1 MKLTQQQCSFSHI
14 CFAPRSPWCHTI
26 VQGVAR
32 WNSVIFC
39 PSPFLPCSRRWMIL
53 VPWLTCV
60 LKGVPLQEDLAWLY
74 PVGRCDIDYQ
84 AWTEWSHATHTPLR
98 QRACRSCAMLSATR
112 TCPPCLCSM
121 CVMRQT
127 ISGTSV
133 GRRVRAALSTLK
145 E

>member
-1 MKLTQQQCSFSHI
+1 MEQRDLLPKPFPAVFETVDDSGAL
-14 CFAPRSPWCHTI
+14 AD
-26 VQGVAR
+26 V
-32 WNSVIFC
+32 C
-39 PSPFLPCSRRWMIL
+39 PERC
-53 VPWLTCV
+53 
-60 LKGVPLQEDLAWLY
+60 PLQEDLAWLY

-84 AWTEWSHATHTPLR
+84 AWTIRHTHSAPSN
-98 QRACRSCAMLSATR
+98 CRSCAMLSATR